1 MPGSLRKNCRRDE
14 IGDIAKRPKSSN
26 QRDRGRAPQGCAR
39 RSGGAG
45 ADQRKRDMVN
55 LADGFERAVRE
66 IVEMVG
72 SASTELEAS
81 SSTLATTAPRAQEL
95 TSVSV
100 RVGRSHQQ
108 RAVGCDRYGGAVLL
122 GQRDQPRGAGIR
134 TDGGRCR
141 HPARTTTGRVSE
153 LSVAATRICD
163 FVELIN
169 TIAGQTNLLGLAER
183 AAGRPR
189 HPAGAAET
197 GPASSQVLSSNRL
210 KDEVGKFLRT
220 VRAA

>member
-1 MPGSLRKNCRRDE
+1 
-14 IGDIAKRPKSSN
+14 
-26 QRDRGRAPQGCAR
+26 
-39 RSGGAG
+39 
-45 ADQRKRDMVN
+45 MVN

-169 TIAGQTNLLGLAER
+169 TIAGQTNLLGLANVQQ
-183 AAGRPR
+183 AAHGTQQVRPR
-189 HPAGAAET
+189 PARPPRRCFRAT
-197 GPASSQVLSSNRL
+197 G
-210 KDEVGKFLRT
+210 
-220 VRAA
+220 

>member
-1 MPGSLRKNCRRDE
+1 
-14 IGDIAKRPKSSN
+14 
-26 QRDRGRAPQGCAR
+26 
-39 RSGGAG
+39 
-45 ADQRKRDMVN
+45 MVN
-55 LADGFERAVRE
+55 LADGFARAVRE
-66 IVEMVG
+66 IIEMVG

-153 LSVAATRICD
+153 LSVAATPICD

-183 AAGRPR
+183 GAGRPR
-189 HPAGAAET
+189 HPASAAET
-197 GPASSQVLSSNRL
+197 GSASSQVLSSNRL
-210 KDEVGKFLRT
+210 KDEAGKFLRT